1 MEAVMDTVI
10 DSVATTQHLKTMNAN
25 VMTNAKLSN
34 KTQFRHFENFA
45 ELSKT
50 LVNEWIN
57 LIDSAAAAQRP
68 AAFAL
73 AGGSTPAPI
82 YRELDQALAQRAPFN
97 VRLTATDER
106 WVHDNDPQSNEGL
119 FKKCLPLSYGKQW
132 NLVSLKNAANTPEVA
147 MEAINERLHQ
157 QLPEAFSAVLLG
169 MGADGHIASLFPGAP
184 VQADGLDCLAAVH
197 PQTHQTRISLSLPRL
212 LNTQKIWLVITGN
225 EKREVFENALTNNL
239 PITNLLKQA
248 QCQIEVFWCP

>member
-1 MEAVMDTVI
+1 MDAVI
-10 DSVATTQHLKTMNAN
+10 DPAATTQDLNTMNTN
-25 VMTNAKLSN
+25 VMTSATPSN

-50 LVNEWIN
+50 LVSEWIN
-57 LIDSAAAAQRP
+57 LIDGAAAAQRT

-82 YRELDQALAQRAPFN
+82 YRELDQALAQRPPSD

-119 FKKCLPLSYGKQW
+119 FKKCLSLSYGKQW

-147 MEAINERLHQ
+147 MEAINERLHR
-157 QLPEAFSAVLLG
+157 QLPETFSAVLLG

-197 PQTHQTRISLSLPRL
+197 PQTHQTRISLSLARL
-212 LNTQKIWLVITGN
+212 LQTEKIWLVITGQ
-225 EKREVFENALTNNL
+225 EKRDVFENALTNNL

>member
-1 MEAVMDTVI
+1 MNAVME
-10 DSVATTQHLKTMNAN
+10 TMDQPVNN
-25 VMTNAKLSN
+25 TNIN
-34 KTQFRHFENFA
+34 TQFRRFDNFG
-45 ELSKT
+45 ELTKS
-50 LVNEWIN
+50 LVNEWVDM
-57 LIDSAAAAQRP
+57 IDAAAIENRP

-73 AGGSTPAPI
+73 AGGSTPAPV
-82 YRELDQALAQRAPFN
+82 YRELDQALAQRAPSD

-147 MEAINERLHQ
+147 MEAINDRLHH
-157 QLPEAFSAVLLG
+157 QLPVRFSAVLLG

-184 VQADGLDCLAAVH
+184 VQAEGLDCLAAVH

-212 LNTQKIWLVITGN
+212 LQTEKIWLVITGN
-225 EKREVFENALTNNL
+225 EKREVFENALTHNL
-239 PITNLLKQA
+239 PITHLLKQA

>member
-1 MEAVMDTVI
+1 MDSAI
-10 DSVATTQHLKTMNAN
+10 DSIAIPQQVKTMNAN
-25 VMTNAKLSN
+25 AMTNANLQS
-34 KTQFRHFENFA
+34 KTQFHSFENFA
-45 ELSKT
+45 ELSKS
-50 LVNEWIN
+50 LVTEWVN
-57 LIDSAAAAQRP
+57 LIDSATAAQRP
-68 AAFAL
+68 ASFAL

-82 YRELDQALAQRAPFN
+82 YRELDQALAQRAPSD

-106 WVHDNDPQSNEGL
+106 WVHDTDPQSNEGL

-157 QLPEAFSAVLLG
+157 QLPARFSAVLLG

-184 VQADGLDCLAAVH
+184 LEADGLDCLAAVH

-212 LNTQKIWLVITGN
+212 LQSEKIWLVITGN
-225 EKREVFENALTNNL
+225 EKRQVFENALTSNL

-248 QCQIEVFWCP
+248 QCRIDVFWCP

>member
-1 MEAVMDTVI
+1 M
-10 DSVATTQHLKTMNAN
+10 DSVATTTQRLKTMNAN
-25 VMTNAKLSN
+25 AMTIANLHS
-34 KTQFRHFENFA
+34 KTQFRPFENFA

-50 LVNEWIN
+50 LVNEWVN

-82 YRELDQALAQRAPFN
+82 YRELDQALAQRAPSD

-212 LNTQKIWLVITGN
+212 LQTEKIWLVITGN
-225 EKREVFENALTNNL
+225 EKREVFENALMNNL

>member
-1 MEAVMDTVI
+1 MEAMMETKGQKV
-10 DSVATTQHLKTMNAN
+10 SNAIGF
-25 VMTNAKLSN
+25 SDI
-34 KTQFRHFENFA
+34 QFNCFENFS
-45 ELSKT
+45 ELTTS
-50 LVNEWIN
+50 LVNEWVG
-57 LIDSAAAAQRP
+57 LIDTAVTAKCP

-73 AGGSTPAPI
+73 AGGSTPAPV
-82 YRELDQALAQRAPFN
+82 YRELDQALAKRAPSD
-97 VRLTATDER
+97 VRLAATDER
-106 WVHDNDPQSNEGL
+106 WVNDNDPQSNEGL

-157 QLPEAFSAVLLG
+157 QIPGRFSAVLLG

-184 VQADGLDCLAAVH
+184 TQADGLDCLAAVH

-212 LNTQKIWLVITGN
+212 LQTEKIWLVITGD
-225 EKREVFENALTNNL
+225 EKRQVLENALTSNL

-248 QCQIEVFWCP
+248 QCKIEVFWCP

>member
-1 MEAVMDTVI
+1 MDSMT
-10 DSVATTQHLKTMNAN
+10 DSAATTQHQKTMNAN
-25 VMTNAKLSN
+25 VMTSTSLQGKP
-34 KTQFRHFENFA
+34 QFRRFENFA
-45 ELSKT
+45 ELSKS
-50 LVNEWIN
+50 LVNEWLS
-57 LIDSAAAAQRP
+57 LIDKAAATQCP

-82 YRELDQALAQRAPFN
+82 YRELDQALAARAPSD

-106 WVHDNDPQSNEGL
+106 WVHDSDPQSNEGL

-147 MEAINERLHQ
+147 MEAINDHLHQ
-157 QLPEAFSAVLLG
+157 QLPGHFSAVLLG

-212 LNTQKIWLVITGN
+212 LQTEKIWLVITGD
-225 EKREVFENALTNNL
+225 EKRQVFENALTSSL
-239 PITNLLKQA
+239 PISNLLKQA

>member
-1 MEAVMDTVI
+1 METTAQNSSNMPNTDRAS
-10 DSVATTQHLKTMNAN
+10 SVQAN
-25 VMTNAKLSN
+25 
-34 KTQFRHFENFA
+34 TQFRRFENFA
-45 ELSKT
+45 ELSKS
-50 LVNEWIN
+50 LVGEWIN
-57 LIDSAAAAQRP
+57 LIDSAATAKRP

-73 AGGSTPAPI
+73 AGGSTPAPV
-82 YRELDQALAQRAPFN
+82 YRELDQALAQRSPSD

-157 QLPEAFSAVLLG
+157 QLPTRFSAILLG

-212 LNTQKIWLVITGN
+212 LQTEKIWLVITGD
-225 EKREVFENALTNNL
+225 EKRQVFENALKTSL

>member
-1 MEAVMDTVI
+1 METIGQQVSNQTI
-10 DSVATTQHLKTMNAN
+10 NAN
-25 VMTNAKLSN
+25 IDGNISRNINA
-34 KTQFRHFENFA
+34 QFRRFENFS
-45 ELSKT
+45 ELTKS
-50 LVNEWIN
+50 LVNEWVDM
-57 LIDSAAAAQRP
+57 IDIAATENRP

-73 AGGSTPAPI
+73 AGGSTPAPV
-82 YRELDQALAQRAPFN
+82 YRELDQALAHRTPSD
-97 VRLTATDER
+97 VRLAATDER
-106 WVHDNDPQSNEGL
+106 WVNDNDPQSNEGL

-157 QLPEAFSAVLLG
+157 QLPGRFSAVLLG

-212 LNTQKIWLVITGN
+212 LQTEKIWLVITGD
-225 EKREVFENALTNNL
+225 EKRRVFENALTTSL
-239 PITNLLKQA
+239 PITKLLKQA